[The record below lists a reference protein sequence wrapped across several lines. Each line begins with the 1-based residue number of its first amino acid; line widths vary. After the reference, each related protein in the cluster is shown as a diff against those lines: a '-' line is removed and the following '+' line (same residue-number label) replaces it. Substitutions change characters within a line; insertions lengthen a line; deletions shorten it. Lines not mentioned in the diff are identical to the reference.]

1 MIVNKEMYNSI
12 LKYFKNKKDLLTNL
26 FLGLT
31 TDKNLQK
38 KAINNLYY
46 SMFMDNSSFST
57 YYINAY
63 EMYGDKFLDIILTRK
78 NLIKIINYLHSKN
91 LNNKQIIMSIVDN
104 PGLIFLAGCLNRLL
118 VIEKDN
124 SYYGLLM
131 VDDNG
136 KSYSYYFVDDE
147 NLLLANVFADN
158 TYLMKTLNNFL
169 NRDDSLGMLGIR
181 EEDSFMGKLIR
192 MKQNDNNTGFKI
204 R

>member
-26 FLGLT
+26 FLELT

-104 PGLIFLAGCLNRLL
+104 PGLIFLADCLNRLL

-136 KSYSYYFVDDE
+136 KSYSYYFVDEE

-158 TYLMKTLNNFL
+158 TYLTKTLNNFL
-169 NRDDSLGMLGIR
+169 NRDDSLEMLGIR